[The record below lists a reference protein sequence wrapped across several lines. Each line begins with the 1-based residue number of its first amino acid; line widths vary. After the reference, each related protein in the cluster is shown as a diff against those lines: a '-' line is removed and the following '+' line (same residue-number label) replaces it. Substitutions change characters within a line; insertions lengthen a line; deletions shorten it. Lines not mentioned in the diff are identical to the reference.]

1 MQTKKKKES
10 GIDNL
15 HQPNKPSG
23 VHVPCGDLFPLKK
36 PRPSSLKLLSR
47 LDTILPPGLVEFFCF
62 IYIDIKM
69 GVQLPDLKF
78 TSLEVIPERIS
89 TLRKSFLENK
99 TRDVEF
105 RLVQLRK
112 LYWA

>member
-1 MQTKKKKES
+1 MCHAE
-10 GIDNL
+10 N
-15 HQPNKPSG
+15 
-23 VHVPCGDLFPLKK
+23 
-36 PRPSSLKLLSR
+36 SSLLKGALSGPRASFPRASTLIPLLALSSS
-47 LDTILPPGLVEFFCF
+47 FFVIIHLIF
-62 IYIDIKM
+62 NM
-69 GVQLPDLKF
+69 GVQLPDLQF

-89 TLRKSFLENK
+89 TVRKSFLENK